1 MHDAIVVGARV
12 AGSTTAMLLAR
23 RGLRVLLLDR
33 AVFPSDTVCA
43 HRLAPVAVAVLESCG
58 LLDRVVATGCPPA
71 ERTAV
76 MIGTST
82 VTVRHTTTY
91 APRRHVLD
99 GVLLDAALAAG
110 VEFQDN
116 FAVRD
121 LVWEGDRVTGVFG
134 ATAGGHT
141 VYQPARIVIGADGRQ
156 SVVAAAVRA
165 PAYRERAAANC
176 CYYAYWAGLDTRHPE
191 VFLGAGCAVLLHP
204 TNGGQTCALVA
215 RPVTE
220 WAAFKRSPEAGCES
234 VINRFPG
241 LAERFISAIRVS
253 RFFGSA
259 DLGGAFRRPWGRGWA
274 LVGDAGLHKDPL
286 SGCGISDAL
295 FHARLLASAVDEGLS
310 GRAPLTEA
318 LAAYHLRRDEAASEL
333 YDLAFA
339 LSGQAW
345 GADGA
350 AALVERLHAAHARQ
364 LERIV
369 ASS

>member
-23 RGLRVLLLDR
+23 RGLRVLLVDR

-58 LLDRVVATGCPPA
+58 LLDRVVATGCPAA

-76 MIGTST
+76 TIGTST
-82 VTVRHTTTY
+82 VMVPHTTTY
-91 APRRHVLD
+91 APRRRVLD
-99 GVLLDAALAAG
+99 GVLLDAAVAAG
-110 VEFQDN
+110 VEVQEN

-121 LVWEGDRVTGVFG
+121 LVWEGERVTGVFG

-165 PAYRERAAANC
+165 PTYRERAPANC
-176 CYYAYWAGLDTRHPE
+176 CYYAYWKGLDARNPE
-191 VFLGAGCAVLLHP
+191 VLLGAGCAVLLHP

-215 RPVTE
+215 RPVTA
-220 WAAFKRSPEAGCES
+220 WAAFKRSPEAGYQS
-234 VINRFPG
+234 VVNRFPG
-241 LAERFISAIRVS
+241 LAQRFASATRVS

-259 DLGGAFRRPWGRGWA
+259 DLGGAFRRPCGPGWA

-286 SGCGISDAL
+286 AGCGISDAL
-295 FHARLLASAVDEGLS
+295 LQAQLLASAVDEGLS
-310 GRAPLTEA
+310 GRRPLAEA
-318 LAAYHLRRDEAASEL
+318 LAAYHRRRDDAASEL

-339 LSGQAW
+339 LGGYAW
-345 GADGA
+345 GPGGA
-350 AALVERLHAAHARQ
+350 AALVARLHAAHARQ
-364 LERIV
+364 LERIA